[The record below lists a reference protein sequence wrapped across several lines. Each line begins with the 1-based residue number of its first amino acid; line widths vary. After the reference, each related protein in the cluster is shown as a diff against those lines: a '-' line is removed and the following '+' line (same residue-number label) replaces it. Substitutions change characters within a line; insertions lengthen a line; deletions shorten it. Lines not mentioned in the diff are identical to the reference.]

1 MIVKYIHASEPRTE
15 KVYDTEMA
23 LKNNPFIRM
32 SQKEFDEME
41 LKRFQENKAEG
52 YILRFE
58 IQKGNK

>member
-1 MIVKYIHASEPRTE
+1 MIVKYVHASEPRIEKFYNTE
-15 KVYDTEMA
+15 KA

-52 YILRFE
+52 YIARFE